1 MENCQQFVHNDSE
14 CMVDVQVSN
23 RVNRIFEAMVPY
35 FTVQRPIV
43 MSYSSLIRTTVEASI
58 STKQALIS
66 TQSEAIERIGIV
78 LAEKLKSGGKVMFCG
93 NGGSAADSQHLAAE
107 LVVRLRSSV
116 NRAAIPAIALTVD
129 PSIMTA
135 GGNDIGFEN
144 VFARCIE
151 AYGRTGDVLIGIS
164 TSGNS
169 ENVKRAMVQAKKQ
182 GVFVIGLLGGN
193 GGFLL
198 NESDD
203 AVVVPSSVTARIQ
216 ESHIMIGHIW
226 CEMIEEILFP
236 ELFG

>member
-1 MENCQQFVHNDSE
+1 
-14 CMVDVQVSN
+14 
-23 RVNRIFEAMVPY
+23 
-35 FTVQRPIV
+35 
-43 MSYSSLIRTTVEASI
+43 MSFSSLIRTTVEESI
-58 STKQALIS
+58 ATKQALLS
-66 TQSEAIERIGIV
+66 TQAEAIERTGKV
-78 LAEKLKSGGKVMFCG
+78 MAEKLRAGGKIMFCG

-116 NRAAIPAIALTVD
+116 QRAAIPAIALTVD

-144 VFARCIE
+144 VFARCVE
-151 AYGRTGDVLIGIS
+151 AYGRAGDILIGIS

-169 ENVKRAMVQAKKQ
+169 ENVKRAMQKAKEQ
-182 GVFVIGLLGGN
+182 GVIVIGLLGGN

-198 NESDD
+198 HESDD

-216 ESHIMIGHIW
+216 ESHILIGHIW

-236 ELFG
+236 ELFS

>member
-1 MENCQQFVHNDSE
+1 
-14 CMVDVQVSN
+14 
-23 RVNRIFEAMVPY
+23 
-35 FTVQRPIV
+35 